1 MKNVFLDLGS
11 HKGEG
16 LLEFLENGIIDS
28 TYDIF
33 CFEASPNL
41 NTYEEIKKKTNHIPD
56 IINNIKFENVA
67 IWTED
72 GELKFNDR
80 RDMASHLIDSNFN
93 YFQKKDEYNII
104 NVKCI
109 NFSNFL
115 KNLPECSN
123 IVCKMDIEGSEFNV
137 LRHLIEDNTIGII
150 NKIYIE
156 FHPEEVID
164 IKGTKNENNNSV
176 SKIVEDIKKLGIEV
190 YIWK

>member
-16 LLEFLENGIIDS
+16 LLEFLENGIIDNS
-28 TYDIF
+28 YDIF

-41 NTYEEIKKKTNHIPD
+41 NTYEEIKNKTKHIPG

-67 IWTED
+67 IWIED
-72 GELKFNDR
+72 KELKFNDR
-80 RDMASHLIDSNFN
+80 KDKASHLIDSNFN
-93 YFQKKDEYNII
+93 YFQKKDEYNTI
-104 NVKCI
+104 NVKAI

-115 KNLPECSN
+115 KKLPECSN
-123 IVCKMDIEGSEFNV
+123 IICKMDIEGSEFTV

-156 FHPEEVID
+156 FHPEEFTD
-164 IKGTKNENNNSV
+164 IKGTKNEDNNSV
-176 SKIVEDIKKLGIEV
+176 LKIVEDIKKLGIEV
-190 YIWK
+190 HIWK